1 MGNISIE
8 TPSGPLNFKISGDRP
23 SRTETIRINQYLRKY
38 NRDKKTNQVT
48 SIGIPEEQEQFD
60 TTTGI
65 KDAKLRAALS
75 GMENIS
81 EQNKTMGAFGFE
93 SKDYTRDSR
102 NRLALTPSGAKKMGI
117 ETDKNILI
125 DESGFSRY
133 DLADLAGIVPEVGLA
148 VPGAV
153 KGAGIELGTELTQTE
168 IERLQAGL
176 DSSARTLY
184 NILTKAENEELSQE
198 ELNYLAE
205 YLEVSAASLFAGGII
220 SGSVKGAAAVTEKFT
235 G

>member
-153 KGAGIELGTELTQTE
+153 KGAGIGTAIGGPIGGLIGGALGAAVGGFT
-168 IERLQAGL
+168 G
-176 DSSARTLY
+176 S
-184 NILTKAENEELSQE
+184 
-198 ELNYLAE
+198 LAE
-205 YLEVSAASLFAGGII
+205 EAIEGVAGVSDQTAKEILKDAG
-220 SGSVKGAAAVTEKFT
+220 K
-235 G
+235 

>member
-93 SKDYTRDSR
+93 SKDYTRDNR

-153 KGAGIELGTELTQTE
+153 KGAGIGTAIGGPIGGLIGGALGAAVGGFT
-168 IERLQAGL
+168 G
-176 DSSARTLY
+176 S
-184 NILTKAENEELSQE
+184 
-198 ELNYLAE
+198 LAE
-205 YLEVSAASLFAGGII
+205 EAIEGLNVVRWEWRASYMGNI
-220 SGSVKGAAAVTEKFT
+220 S
-235 G
+235 